1 MKEACWPVLLIYE
14 NEYSYFAAKSEE
26 ELRRTKKEF
35 EDMKKD
41 KDQTIAELKFKIE
54 HMESVYESI
63 LHVSI
68 VQLSNDSIQNSCQ
81 CYNKYC

>member
-1 MKEACWPVLLIYE
+1 M
-14 NEYSYFAAKSEE
+14 
-26 ELRRTKKEF
+26 KKE
-35 EDMKKD
+35 

-68 VQLSNDSIQNSCQ
+68 EWAKNTVIWEL
-81 CYNKYC
+81 